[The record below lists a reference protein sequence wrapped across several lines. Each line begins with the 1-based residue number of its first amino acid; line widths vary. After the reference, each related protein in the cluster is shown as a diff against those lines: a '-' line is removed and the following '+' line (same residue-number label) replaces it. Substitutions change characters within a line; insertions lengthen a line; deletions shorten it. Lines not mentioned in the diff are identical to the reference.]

1 MFTSVL
7 PQVLMSVITQRH
19 NAKRFGFSFMNHI
32 NIVELKQDISFEFVS
47 LGVYSNL
54 MECQTLSN
62 FEIESCWLQ
71 IPKKH

>member
-7 PQVLMSVITQRH
+7 PQVLISIITELFRH

-54 MECQTLSN
+54 VECQTLSN
-62 FEIESCWLQ
+62 FEI
-71 IPKKH
+71 